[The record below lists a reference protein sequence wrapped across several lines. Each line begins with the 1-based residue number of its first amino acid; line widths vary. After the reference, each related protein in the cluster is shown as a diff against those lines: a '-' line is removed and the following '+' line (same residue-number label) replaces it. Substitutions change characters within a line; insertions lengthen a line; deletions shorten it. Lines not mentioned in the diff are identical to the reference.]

1 MQRHTF
7 CSYCGAR
14 YADVSRYPRRC
25 AGCGAE
31 TWANPLTVAVVLVP
45 VRDADR
51 LGVLVVRRAVP
62 PGIGKL
68 ALVSGFL
75 EDHESWQVGAAR
87 EVREETGLVIDP
99 AALEPTWF
107 TSTRPR
113 THRIL
118 FFARAP
124 EMPVSALPPHHADLE
139 TSERGLVFGPDGLD
153 ALFVYDFHVDV
164 AQRFFAERG
173 VTGPAAFAPR

>member
-1 MQRHTF
+1 M
-7 CSYCGAR
+7 
-14 YADVSRYPRRC
+14 SRYPRRC
-25 AGCGAE
+25 TDCGAE

-45 VRDADR
+45 VRAGER
-51 LGVLVVRRAVP
+51 LGILVVRRAVP

-87 EVREETGLVIDP
+87 EVREETGLVLDP
-99 AALEPTWF
+99 ATLEPTWF
-107 TSTRPR
+107 ASTRPR

-118 FFARAP
+118 LFARAP
-124 EMPVSALPPHHADLE
+124 ETRGDALPPHHTDLE

-153 ALFVYDFHVDV
+153 ALFVYDFHVDI
-164 AQRFFAERG
+164 ARQFFALHG
-173 VTGPAAFAPR
+173 IAGPAAFERH